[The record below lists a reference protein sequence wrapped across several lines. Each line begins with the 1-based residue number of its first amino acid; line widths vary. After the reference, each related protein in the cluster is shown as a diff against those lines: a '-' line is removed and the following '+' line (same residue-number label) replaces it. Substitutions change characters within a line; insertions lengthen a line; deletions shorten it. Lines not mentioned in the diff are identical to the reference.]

1 MKGADLESVEI
12 DPMDGSSARSNAR
25 TTSVRQKNSIDTNDE
40 KSIANMKNRASK
52 RVTAIKD
59 DGHKPGG
66 LLPMLSHTSSKTTS
80 IRKRAVPPPGGGPP
94 KMGRT
99 TSSAAKGLNS
109 LRFLDR
115 TVTGKETD
123 AWRAI
128 ERRFH
133 QFAVDGKLPRDKFGI
148 CVG

>member
-1 MKGADLESVEI
+1 MKGVDLESVEI
-12 DPMDGSSARSNAR
+12 DPMD
-25 TTSVRQKNSIDTNDE
+25 QKSFATNVKD
-40 KSIANMKNRASK
+40 RASK
-52 RVTAIKD
+52 RVD
-59 DGHKPGG
+59 NGGKPGG
-66 LLPMLSHTSSKTTS
+66 LLPMLSRNSSKAKSNAKKAPTT
-80 IRKRAVPPPGGGPP
+80 GGAP

-115 TVTGKETD
+115 TVTGKEGD

-128 ERRFH
+128 ERRFN
-133 QFAVDGKLPRDKFGI
+133 QFSVDGKLPRDKFGI

>member
-1 MKGADLESVEI
+1 MKGVDLESVEI
-12 DPMDGSSARSNAR
+12 DPMDQKSFAANA
-25 TTSVRQKNSIDTNDE
+25 KD
-40 KSIANMKNRASK
+40 RASK
-52 RVTAIKD
+52 RITD
-59 DGHKPGG
+59 NGSRQGG
-66 LLPMLSHTSSKTTS
+66 LLPILSRNSSKAKST
-80 IRKRAVPPPGGGPP
+80 RKKALPGGGAP

-115 TVTGKETD
+115 TVTGKEGD

-128 ERRFH
+128 DRRFN
-133 QFAVDGKLPRDKFGI
+133 QFSVDGKLPRDKFGI

>member
-12 DPMDGSSARSNAR
+12 DPMDGSSTRNAR
-25 TTSVRQKNSIDTNDE
+25 TTSISYKSSAEGNDD
-40 KSIANMKNRASK
+40 KSFAANAKNRASK
-52 RVTAIKD
+52 RVTSIKA
-59 DGHKPGG
+59 P
-66 LLPMLSHTSSKTTS
+66 S
-80 IRKRAVPPPGGGPP
+80 IRKRMVPPGSGAPQ
-94 KMGRT
+94 MGRT

-115 TVTGKETD
+115 TVTGKEGD

-128 ERRFH
+128 ERRFQ
-133 QFAVDGKLPRDKFGI
+133 QFAVDGKLPKDKFGI

>member
-1 MKGADLESVEI
+1 MKGAADLESIEI
-12 DPMDGSSARSNAR
+12 DGKDD
-25 TTSVRQKNSIDTNDE
+25 KNV
-40 KSIANMKNRASK
+40 KNRASK
-52 RVTAIKD
+52 RITSVKD
-59 DGHKPGG
+59 DGRKPGG
-66 LLPMLSHTSSKTTS
+66 LLPMLSRTSSKATPVP
-80 IRKRAVPPPGGGPP
+80 KRAAPPGGGMP

-115 TVTGKETD
+115 TVTGKEGD

-128 ERRFH
+128 DRRFQ
-133 QFAVDGKLPRDKFGI
+133 QFSVDGKLPRDKFGI